1 LFQGTRTATYEGDW
15 VGTGIAAGGVS
26 VSEGARFAGA
36 PLWLFAGTIK
46 GCGSGTL
53 VYAVVETGDLAA
65 MSGEGTWQII
75 KGFGTGD
82 LADVS
87 GHGTGAGS
95 VSEGARYKGV
105 TRCAP
110 K

>member
-1 LFQGTRTATYEGDW
+1 
-15 VGTGIAAGGVS
+15 
-26 VSEGARFAGA
+26 
-36 PLWLFAGTIK
+36 
-46 GCGSGTL
+46 
-53 VYAVVETGDLAA
+53 VVETGDLAA
-65 MSGEGTWQII
+65 MSGKGTWQII

-95 VSEGARYKGV
+95 VSEGSRFKGAI
-105 TRCAP
+105 RCAP